1 MSRIASKQED
11 AIVAKPRVAPHLR
24 ALAWT
29 PKSFVKAE
37 GLSTVATSASRESTK
52 PIVTIKPPIAEDPS
66 ITAIGLSNEKIENN
80 NVNGDVATQLWLDQ
94 QFNTAVAPS
103 SSQSPAPKL
112 DQLIDFAD
120 EGSVDSILRDPVDKT
135 NAKLSAS
142 VSVLQ
147 DESKNGAHI
156 QRTHMSASPLPKND
170 KENKSLAASS
180 APLDP
185 QTLLDKDGK
194 RQLPSSTLADL
205 KIDYMPQTSASR
217 LGSPASPFLKSAHTD
232 SAAFVKDFTSK
243 LSAFSSRWSTP
254 KKKIIGQEHK
264 HNDSDKDKQEEEDDD
279 DSLEEGEVRDVRPT
293 MVPDG
298 VDKPAVL
305 QTIPNGM
312 TIPTRKASQKAK
324 TSPTDH
330 STKADLQAAAADFF
344 SYEKGPTPTG
354 TRVLGGTMDQASKA
368 LVLKPGSRST
378 SKEPESKDVIWKK
391 VYKVVNGKM
400 KECYVL

>member
-1 MSRIASKQED
+1 MAQ
-11 AIVAKPRVAPHLR
+11 PRVAPHLR

-52 PIVTIKPPIAEDPS
+52 PIVTIKPPIAEGPS
-66 ITAIGLSNEKIENN
+66 ITAIGLSNEKKENN

-142 VSVLQ
+142 VSILQ
-147 DESKNGAHI
+147 DEFKNGAHI
-156 QRTHMSASPLPKND
+156 QRTHMSASPLPKSD
-170 KENKSLAASS
+170 KENKPLAASS

-194 RQLPSSTLADL
+194 LQLPSSMLADL
-205 KIDYMPQTSASR
+205 NIDDMPQSSASR
-217 LGSPASPFLKSAHTD
+217 LGSPASPFLNSAHTD

-254 KKKIIGQEHK
+254 KKEFIGQEHK
-264 HNDSDKDKQEEEDDD
+264 HDVGDKDKQEEDDD

-293 MVPDG
+293 MVPDE

-330 STKADLQAAAADFF
+330 SAKADLQAAADIF
-344 SYEKGPTPTG
+344 SCGMGPTPTG
-354 TRVLGGTMDQASKA
+354 TRVLGGMMDQASKA

-378 SKEPESKDVIWKK
+378 SKESELKDVIWRK
-391 VYKVVNGKM
+391 VYKIVNGNM